1 MTKAES
7 VKSYRLQPLYLQSIL
22 IMCCIRMAGR
32 FQWVLVALVLVVALV
47 ALVAVV
53 AVVASAAF
61 AAHLHR
67 LICQPSMHRVKKS
80 T

>member
-22 IMCCIRMAGR
+22 IVCCIKMAGR
-32 FQWVLVALVLVVALV
+32 FQWVLVPVVALALVV

-61 AAHLHR
+61 GYHLHR

-80 T
+80 I

>member
-1 MTKAES
+1 
-7 VKSYRLQPLYLQSIL
+7 
-22 IMCCIRMAGR
+22 MAGR

-53 AVVASAAF
+53 AVVALAAF
-61 AAHLHR
+61 GYHLHR

-80 T
+80 I